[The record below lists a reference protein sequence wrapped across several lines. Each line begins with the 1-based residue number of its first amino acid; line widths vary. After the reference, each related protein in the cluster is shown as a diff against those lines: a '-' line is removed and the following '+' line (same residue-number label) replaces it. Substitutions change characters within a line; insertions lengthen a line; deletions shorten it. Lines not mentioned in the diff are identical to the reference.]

1 MVDRVVYTVHCTLA
15 VYSVVY
21 TLMQWIVHTLAGP
34 PIVPSLADVGQE
46 PASSLPSP
54 SYLQDGDNETIEM
67 MMLVAVSSTMVVNYT
82 MVIDDNTMV
91 MSLFFPFLSPR
102 WRQ

>member
-54 SYLQDGDNETIEM
+54 SSLQDGDNETTEM
-67 MMLVAVSSTMVVNYT
+67 MMVLVVVGTTMVVNHT

-91 MSLFFPFLSPR
+91 IILLSFPFLSPR
-102 WRQ
+102 W

>member
-1 MVDRVVYTVHCTLA
+1 
-15 VYSVVY
+15 
-21 TLMQWIVHTLAGP
+21 MQWIVHTLAGP

-67 MMLVAVSSTMVVNYT
+67 MMVLVVVGNTMLVNYT
-82 MVIDDNTMV
+82 MVIDNNNM
-91 MSLFFPFLSPR
+91 MIILLSFPFLSSR
-102 WRQ
+102 W

>member
-1 MVDRVVYTVHCTLA
+1 MNTL
-15 VYSVVY
+15 V
-21 TLMQWIVHTLAGP
+21 QWIVHTLAGP

-67 MMLVAVSSTMVVNYT
+67 MMMLVVVVVGNTMVVDDNN
-82 MVIDDNTMV
+82 MVIIFL
-91 MSLFFPFLSPR
+91 SFPFLSSR
-102 WRQ
+102 

>member
-1 MVDRVVYTVHCTLA
+1 MYTLVVDSTVNA
-15 VYSVVY
+15 
-21 TLMQWIVHTLAGP
+21 LMQWIVHTLAGP

-67 MMLVAVSSTMVVNYT
+67 MMLVVVGR
-82 MVIDDNTMV
+82 V
-91 MSLFFPFLSPR
+91 
-102 WRQ
+102 

>member
-1 MVDRVVYTVHCTLA
+1 MNTL
-15 VYSVVY
+15 V
-21 TLMQWIVHTLAGP
+21 QWIVHTLAGP

-67 MMLVAVSSTMVVNYT
+67 MMLVAVGSTMVVNYILLVNYT

-91 MSLFFPFLSPR
+91 MSPFFPFLSPR
-102 WRQ
+102 W

>member
-1 MVDRVVYTVHCTLA
+1 
-15 VYSVVY
+15 
-21 TLMQWIVHTLAGP
+21 MQWIVHTLAGP

-67 MMLVAVSSTMVVNYT
+67 MMMSVVVVVGDTIVVNYI
-82 MVIDDNTMV
+82 MVINDNNMV
-91 MSLFFPFLSPR
+91 IILLSFSFLSPR
-102 WRQ
+102 W

>member
-1 MVDRVVYTVHCTLA
+1 MVDRVVNA
-15 VYSVVY
+15 
-21 TLMQWIVHTLAGP
+21 LMQWIVHTLAGP

-67 MMLVAVSSTMVVNYT
+67 MMMLVVVVGTTMVVNY
-82 MVIDDNTMV
+82 IMV
-91 MSLFFPFLSPR
+91 MLV
-102 WRQ
+102 

>member
-1 MVDRVVYTVHCTLA
+1 ML
-15 VYSVVY
+15 YSVVY

-67 MMLVAVSSTMVVNYT
+67 IMLVVVGNTMVVNYY
-82 MVIDDNTMV
+82 DDNNMV
-91 MSLFFPFLSPR
+91 KILLSFPFLYSR
-102 WRQ
+102 W

>member
-1 MVDRVVYTVHCTLA
+1 MVDRVVNGLV
-15 VYSVVY
+15 
-21 TLMQWIVHTLAGP
+21 QWIVHTLAGP

-67 MMLVAVSSTMVVNYT
+67 MMMLLVGSFNKVVSESGESVSELVTWVDYDRT
-82 MVIDDNTMV
+82 
-91 MSLFFPFLSPR
+91 
-102 WRQ
+102 WRNDT

>member
-1 MVDRVVYTVHCTLA
+1 
-15 VYSVVY
+15 
-21 TLMQWIVHTLAGP
+21 MQWIVHTLAGP

-67 MMLVAVSSTMVVNYT
+67 MMMILVVVVNTMVVNYYV
-82 MVIDDNTMV
+82 VIDDNNMV
-91 MSLFFPFLSPR
+91 IILLSFPFLSSR
-102 WRQ
+102 W